1 MFTKYVFPIFALAGL
16 VFAILF
22 VRAGN
27 TPVPASQPVAQ
38 PAAAP
43 FDAYIAGAGI
53 VEARS
58 ENISVGATVPGAV
71 LDVFVKVGDSVKTG
85 DPLFKIDDRDLQ
97 ADLLRA
103 QASVV
108 SAEAQLAVSDA
119 SLADL
124 QNQFERYDTIKQA
137 DPRAVSKDEYDKR
150 RFAVAT
156 GEASVQQARAQVAA
170 AAAGVAAIQKLIDR
184 TLVRAPVD
192 CQVLQVK
199 VRAGEFAAAGV
210 MAQPLML
217 LGDTAKLHVRVD
229 VDENDAW
236 RLKTDARAKAF
247 LRGNSELSTLCE
259 FVRVEPYVVP
269 KRSLTGES
277 TERVDTRVLQVLY
290 AFERSAIP
298 VYVGQQMDVF
308 IEAPPVGGATTTKVV
323 GKVAG
328 SAAGAPD

>member
-1 MFTKYVFPIFALAGL
+1 MITKYVLPIVAVAGL
-16 VFAILF
+16 IFAILF

-27 TPVPASQPVAQ
+27 KPVPASQPVAQ

-43 FDAYIAGAGI
+43 FAAYIAGAGI

-58 ENISVGATVPGAV
+58 ENIAVGATVAGTV
-71 LDVFVKVGDSVKTG
+71 QQVFVKVGDHVKAG
-85 DPLFKIDDRDLQ
+85 EPLFKTDDRDLQ
-97 ADLLRA
+97 AQLLNSR
-103 QASVV
+103 ASVET
-108 SAEAQLAVSDA
+108 AKAQLAVSQA

-124 QNQFERYDTIKQA
+124 QNQFERYDTIKQT

-156 GEASVQQARAQVAA
+156 GEANVLQARAQVDAA
-170 AAAGVAAIQKLIDR
+170 LAGVQATEKLIDR
-184 TLVRAPVD
+184 TLVRASTD
-192 CQVLQVK
+192 AQVLQVK

-210 MAQPLML
+210 MSQPLML
-217 LGDTAKLHVRVD
+217 LGDTSRLHVRID

-236 RLKTDARAKAF
+236 RLQKNARAMAF
-247 LRGNSELSTLCE
+247 LRGNSELSTACD

-290 AFERSAIP
+290 SFERDALP

-308 IEAPPVGGATTTKVV
+308 IEAPPVGTASSV
-323 GKVAG
+323 KVAKG
-328 SAAGAPD
+328 E